1 MNCVRTV
8 LAFALVLMLSSL
20 ATSAP
25 ESSQL
30 GPYAV
35 TFDMN
40 TEMQYEVIPLEAGE
54 AEAAT
59 YYGLQVVTDNST
71 WARVVIS
78 EYKEPIDSTIAPQK
92 TITVLNAAVNGFNVT
107 SVEDTVIDGKEGYVA
122 SGVPFPQIT
131 SIPADA
137 QIFEAVYWLDSEKCE
152 CGPVSVGTT
161 SVAISSTYPEDV
173 TMNLINSLKIVKGE
187 AAAAAVAGEQVL
199 PPE

>member
-1 MNCVRTV
+1 MRTV
-8 LAFALVLMLSSL
+8 LAFALLLMLSSL

-40 TEMQYEVIPLEAGE
+40 TEMQYEVIPLEVGE
-54 AEAAT
+54 SDAAT

-71 WARVVIS
+71 GARVVIT
-78 EYKEPIDSTIAPQK
+78 ENKELIDSTIAPQK

-107 SVEDTVIDGKEGYVA
+107 SLEDTVIDGMEGYVA

-131 SIPADA
+131 SIPADT
-137 QIFEAVYWLDSEKCE
+137 QIFEAVYWLDSEECE

>member
-1 MNCVRTV
+1 VRTV
-8 LAFALVLMLSSL
+8 LAFALLLMLSSL

-40 TEMQYEVIPLEAGE
+40 TEMQYEVIPLEVGE
-54 AEAAT
+54 SDAAT

-71 WARVVIS
+71 GARVVIT
-78 EYKEPIDSTIAPQK
+78 ENKELIDSTIAPQK

-107 SVEDTVIDGKEGYVA
+107 SLEDTVIDGMEGYVA

-131 SIPADA
+131 SIPADT
-137 QIFEAVYWLDSEKCE
+137 QIFEAVYWLDSEECE

>member
-1 MNCVRTV
+1 
-8 LAFALVLMLSSL
+8 MLSSL

-40 TEMQYEVIPLEAGE
+40 TEMQYEVIPLEVGE
-54 AEAAT
+54 SDAAT

-71 WARVVIS
+71 GARVVIT
-78 EYKEPIDSTIAPQK
+78 ENKELIDSTIAPQK

-107 SVEDTVIDGKEGYVA
+107 SLEDTVIDGMEGYVA

-131 SIPADA
+131 SIPADT
-137 QIFEAVYWLDSEKCE
+137 QIFEAVYWLDSEECE

>member
-1 MNCVRTV
+1 MRTV

-20 ATSAP
+20 AISAP

-40 TEMQYEVIPLEAGE
+40 TEMQYEVIPLEA
-54 AEAAT
+54 AEADAAAF
-59 YYGLQVVTDNST
+59 YGLLVKTDNST
-71 WARVVIS
+71 WARVDIT
-78 EYKEPIDSTIAPQK
+78 ENKELIDSTIAPQK
-92 TITVLNAAVNGFNVT
+92 IITALNAAISGFNVT
-107 SVEDTVIDGKEGYVA
+107 SVEDAVIDGKEGYVA

-137 QIFEAVYWLDSEKCE
+137 RIFEAVYWLDSEKCE

-161 SVAISSTYPEDV
+161 RVAISSTYPEDV
-173 TMNLINSLKIVKGE
+173 TMNMINSLKIVKGE
-187 AAAAAVAGEQVL
+187 AAAVAGEQVL

>member
-1 MNCVRTV
+1 
-8 LAFALVLMLSSL
+8 MLSSL
-20 ATSAP
+20 AISAP

-40 TEMQYEVIPLEAGE
+40 TEMQYEILEIPPEEFDAAAFYGVI
-54 AEAAT
+54 
-59 YYGLQVVTDNST
+59 VKTDNST
-71 WARVVIS
+71 WARVAIR
-78 EYKEPIDSTIAPQK
+78 ENKELMDSTIAPQK
-92 TITVLNAAVNGFNVT
+92 QITVLTAAVSGFNVT
-107 SVEDTVIDGKEGYVA
+107 SIEDTVIDGNEGYVA

-137 QIFEAVYWLDSEKCE
+137 RIFEAVYWLDSEKCE

-187 AAAAAVAGEQVL
+187 AAAAVAGEQVL